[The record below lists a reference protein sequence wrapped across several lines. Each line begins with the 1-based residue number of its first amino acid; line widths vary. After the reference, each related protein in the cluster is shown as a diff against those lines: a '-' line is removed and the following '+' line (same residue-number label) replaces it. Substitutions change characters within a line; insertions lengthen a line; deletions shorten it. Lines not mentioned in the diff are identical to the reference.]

1 MHKICLTKCCLAS
14 LSKCFWPRLLSLV
27 IQYFKITKGSNSW
40 VVTSE
45 LHQLMVRKLTKK
57 KKNLQVFSF
66 WCWFKNP
73 KWLQGIIMHSD
84 WIIFF
89 LKICFSETCTDW
101 IVILQEWSLDGP
113 VLILSFCCWFTTL
126 GNVTFGKRKKTKF
139 SQKLE
144 ILLRPKCTWKNYG
157 HQCRTNLAF
166 LILWRK
172 IFSNYSDLI
181 PLIEPFIEN
190 MAEMFLKCFSTKYLG
205 FFCVDLNFNC
215 RKSFSMGPNWAL
227 LLYCKLKFEQMKV
240 LEFNVVEPWSS
251 RFIIDVIHG
260 DKFSESV

>member
-1 MHKICLTKCCLAS
+1 MAARDNNA
-14 LSKCFWPRLLSLV
+14 FWLDNIFS
-27 IQYFKITKGSNSW
+27 
-40 VVTSE
+40 
-45 LHQLMVRKLTKK
+45 
-57 KKNLQVFSF
+57 KNL
-66 WCWFKNP
+66 
-73 KWLQGIIMHSD
+73 LLRD
-84 WIIFF
+84 R
-89 LKICFSETCTDW
+89 CTDW

-144 ILLRPKCTWKNYG
+144 ILLRPKCTWENYG

-181 PLIEPFIEN
+181 PPIEPFIEN

-205 FFCVDLNFNC
+205 FFLCWSEFQLQ
-215 RKSFSMGPNWAL
+215 K
-227 LLYCKLKFEQMKV
+227 KF
-240 LEFNVVEPWSS
+240 
-251 RFIIDVIHG
+251 
-260 DKFSESV
+260 